1 MSDYQYIPI
10 NKGLGMKTYVFK
22 VVIEQD
28 KWPDEPDEK
37 AIWRA
42 YVPALP
48 SAHAWGDTQQ
58 QALENL
64 RNAVELIIEDLH
76 ERNEEIPMDALE
88 RVSDEPLL
96 TVNV

>member
-1 MSDYQYIPI
+1 M
-10 NKGLGMKTYVFK
+10 NEGLGMKTYVFK
-22 VVIEQD
+22 VAIEQD

-48 SAHAWGDTQQ
+48 SAHAWGDTHQ

-64 RNAVELIIEDLH
+64 RNAVELIIEELH
-76 ERNEEIPMDALE
+76 ERDEEIPMEAVE

>member
-1 MSDYQYIPI
+1 
-10 NKGLGMKTYVFK
+10 MKSYVFK

-42 YVPALP
+42 SVPALP

-64 RNAVELIIEDLH
+64 RNAVELIIEDLR
-76 ERNEEIPMDALE
+76 ERDEEIPMAAVE

-96 TVNV
+96 TVTV

>member
-1 MSDYQYIPI
+1 
-10 NKGLGMKTYVFK
+10 MKSYVFK

-42 YVPALP
+42 YVPLLP

>member
-1 MSDYQYIPI
+1 
-10 NKGLGMKTYVFK
+10 MKSYVFK

-64 RNAVELIIEDLH
+64 RNAVELIIEDLR
-76 ERNEEIPMDALE
+76 ERDEEIPAAAVE

-96 TVNV
+96 TVTV